1 MATPPRVPAGWYD
14 DPSARHERRYWDGT
28 DWTAQVSDAGIAATD
43 QLGTRPPPTSEH
55 LAGSSPAADPAGS
68 PPAAGPAA
76 AGPDAVAPAQR
87 KRRAWAVPVI
97 AVAAVVVL
105 GLLAGLVI
113 WAPWKSPSLLRPT
126 GLTAG
131 PSTTSSVTF
140 RWSRPATGPPP
151 DRYVILH
158 DGRLAGSVPGS
169 VTSYRRTGLPPATA
183 YRYRVAAE
191 RGGKRSAPSA
201 VIVVTTAAPPVS
213 AARLQ
218 GQWTVGIKLT
228 RGGAGL
234 TGPKNWDETWQATPK
249 CAAGPCDVRLS
260 GGLNGYIFKTT
271 LTRAGAVY
279 QGKFAGNVF
288 PCGSK
293 SQSFPI
299 RSTVRIRI
307 TVATARVENSQWT
320 AGSWAG
326 HMVVTAP
333 YTASGNFYCPASRQ
347 AASLTGNS

>member
-1 MATPPRVPAGWYD
+1 
-14 DPSARHERRYWDGT
+14 
-28 DWTAQVSDAGIAATD
+28 
-43 QLGTRPPPTSEH
+43 
-55 LAGSSPAADPAGS
+55 
-68 PPAAGPAA
+68 
-76 AGPDAVAPAQR
+76 
-87 KRRAWAVPVI
+87 VI

-105 GLLAGLVI
+105 GLLAGLLI
-113 WAPWKSPSLLRPT
+113 WAPWKSPPLLRPT

-131 PSTTSSVTF
+131 PSTTSSVMF
-140 RWSRPATGPPP
+140 RWSRPATGPQP

-158 DGRLAGSVPGS
+158 DGRVAGSVPGS
-169 VTSYRRTGLPPATA
+169 VTSYRSTGLPPATA

-201 VIVVTTAAPPVS
+201 VIVVTTATPPVS

>member
-1 MATPPRVPAGWYD
+1 
-14 DPSARHERRYWDGT
+14 
-28 DWTAQVSDAGIAATD
+28 
-43 QLGTRPPPTSEH
+43 
-55 LAGSSPAADPAGS
+55 
-68 PPAAGPAA
+68 
-76 AGPDAVAPAQR
+76 
-87 KRRAWAVPVI
+87 VI
-97 AVAAVVVL
+97 AAAVVVAL
-105 GLLAGLVI
+105 ALLAGLLI
-113 WAPWKSPSLLRPT
+113 WAPWKGPPLLRPT

-151 DRYVILH
+151 GRYVILH
-158 DGRLAGSVPGS
+158 DGRVAGSVPGT
-169 VTSYRRTGLPPATA
+169 VTSYRGTGLAPATA

-191 RGGKRSAPSA
+191 RGGQRSAPSP
-201 VIVVTTAAPPVS
+201 VIVVTTATPPVS

-218 GQWTVGIKLT
+218 GQWAVGLKLT
-228 RGGAGL
+228 RGAAGL
-234 TGPKNWDETWQATPK
+234 AGPRSWDETWQATPK

-260 GGLNGYIFKTT
+260 GGLNGHAFETT

-279 QGKFAGNVF
+279 QGKIAGNVF

-293 SQSFPI
+293 SKSFPI

-307 TVATARVENSQWT
+307 TVATGRVENSQWT

-326 HMVVTAP
+326 RMVVTAP

-347 AASLTGNS
+347 VASLTGNP